1 MTRRAASSKRHH
13 ESKPRPQDLVEWLTS
28 LALWRIV
35 TVAWFVT
42 VPFALIYV
50 AVGLI
55 IEALFGIL
63 LRRSEG

>member
-1 MTRRAASSKRHH
+1 
-13 ESKPRPQDLVEWLTS
+13 
-28 LALWRIV
+28 V

-42 VPFALIYV
+42 VAFALIYV

-63 LRRSEG
+63 L